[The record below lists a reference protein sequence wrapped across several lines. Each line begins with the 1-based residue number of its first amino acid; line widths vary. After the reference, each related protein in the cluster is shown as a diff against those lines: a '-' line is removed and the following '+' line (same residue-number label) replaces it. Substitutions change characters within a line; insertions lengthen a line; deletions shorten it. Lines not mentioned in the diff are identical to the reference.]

1 MTLGMRRLVAGIALV
16 GAALVVG
23 GYLTGA
29 QWLQLMLA
37 ALGLG
42 S

>member
-16 GAALVVG
+16 GAGLVIG
-23 GYLTGA
+23 GWITGA

-37 ALGLG
+37 AIGMR
-42 S
+42 